1 MLKRWAYV
9 LIYKKVYYIAVG
21 LGDNPNK
28 QLKINKMIKAF
39 KIYKEGT
46 TDNWVTILI
55 PVNEFNDSILKIKI
69 DKFIYLGY
77 KVELI

>member
-1 MLKRWAYV
+1 
-9 LIYKKVYYIAVG
+9 
-21 LGDNPNK
+21 
-28 QLKINKMIKAF
+28 MIKAF

-55 PVNEFNDSILKIKI
+55 PVNEFNDSILKFKI